1 MRFDF
6 SINDFDNI
14 VNLSDKKKI
23 LAEDTIYKGNF
34 SNHTFESADLVINDS
49 LRLTAS
55 EPEQYKLQRQIREA
69 FGRNNTLN
77 FGTIADHYD
86 FNHLVHGGIKKQF
99 ITTMFVDIKGSTKL
113 SLKYPDSLEFI
124 YKFKN
129 AVIKSCIE
137 VIHAFDGHVHRI
149 MGDAVLGFFG
159 SSSISKPQSILDCI
173 NAGAML
179 TIILENYI
187 KPWLKQQKEDFDIND
202 FGFRIGCNFG
212 DDDEVLWANYGFG
225 PIGEVSPTGLPVD
238 LAAKLQGLA
247 DTNQIMMG
255 QGLLNFFNFPDNFS
269 KIKEIKENYKIEPK
283 EYIYPE
289 YSKSDGTDLK
299 YIMRILK
306 THTYILGFPLH
317 LELKDS
323 ITKDNVNNNEKII
336 PNELFELS
344 AEIIDSKNNK
354 MKYYSNSKIIE
365 KGSKIIA
372 TLEAKNINMID
383 FYKVVFYKK
392 NQSGFNN
399 ELALSECLEEEI
411 ENNIPDKTPKIG
423 LNSLFSIRPFERS
436 CDFKGLHFIKCEV
449 FNKKK
454 EVIFRDYIYVPI
466 E

>member
-1 MRFDF
+1 
-6 SINDFDNI
+6 
-14 VNLSDKKKI
+14 
-23 LAEDTIYKGNF
+23 
-34 SNHTFESADLVINDS
+34 
-49 LRLTAS
+49 
-55 EPEQYKLQRQIREA
+55 
-69 FGRNNTLN
+69 
-77 FGTIADHYD
+77 
-86 FNHLVHGGIKKQF
+86 
-99 ITTMFVDIKGSTKL
+99 
-113 SLKYPDSLEFI
+113 
-124 YKFKN
+124 
-129 AVIKSCIE
+129 
-137 VIHAFDGHVHRI
+137 
-149 MGDAVLGFFG
+149 
-159 SSSISKPQSILDCI
+159 
-173 NAGAML
+173 
-179 TIILENYI
+179 
-187 KPWLKQQKEDFDIND
+187 
-202 FGFRIGCNFG
+202 
-212 DDDEVLWANYGFG
+212 
-225 PIGEVSPTGLPVD
+225 
-238 LAAKLQGLA
+238 
-247 DTNQIMMG
+247 
-255 QGLLNFFNFPDNFS
+255 
-269 KIKEIKENYKIEPK
+269 
-283 EYIYPE
+283 
-289 YSKSDGTDLK
+289 
-299 YIMRILK
+299 MRILK